1 MAKVQLKGSVM
12 MGPLPA
18 VMVSVGT
25 MENSNV
31 ITIAWTGVLC
41 SNPPRVYVS
50 VRPER
55 HSYQMLKQTG
65 EFVINLAGKDLTA
78 AVDYC
83 GFKSGREVDKFAEM
97 GFDKEA
103 ASVVAC
109 PMIKQSPINLECKVF
124 DVVNLGSH
132 DVFMADV
139 VAVHVDESI
148 MVDGK
153 VDFAKANL
161 INYQHGEYYANG
173 KHLGRFGFS
182 IQRKYIKQNGKG
194 VTAKIENAK
203 FTKRNPNKKR

>member
-18 VMVSVGT
+18 VMASVGT
-25 MENSNV
+25 MESSNV

-41 SNPPRVYVS
+41 SNPPRVYIS

-55 HSYQMLKQTG
+55 HSYQILHDTKQ
-65 EFVINLAGKDLTA
+65 FVINLASKPLTA

-83 GFKSGREVDKFAEM
+83 GFKSGRDVDKFAEM
-97 GFDKEA
+97 GFTKQPA
-103 ASVVAC
+103 AFVDC
-109 PMIKQSPINLECKVF
+109 PMIAESPINLECKVF

-153 VDFAKANL
+153 VDFAKAGL

-182 IQRKYIKQNGKG
+182 IQRKYIKANGKG
-194 VTAKIENAK
+194 VAAKIDNAK
-203 FTKRNPNKKR
+203 FTKRNPTKHK

>member
-18 VMVSVGT
+18 VMASVGT
-25 MENSNV
+25 MENANV

-41 SNPPRVYVS
+41 SNPPRVYIS

-55 HSYQMLKQTG
+55 HSYQMLMENKQ
-65 EFVINLAGKDLTA
+65 FVINLAGKSLTP

-97 GFDKEA
+97 GFTKEP
-103 ASVVAC
+103 ASVVKC
-109 PMIKQSPINLECKVF
+109 PLIKESPINLECQVF
-124 DVVNLGSH
+124 DIINLGSH

-182 IQRKYIKQNGKG
+182 IQRKYIKENGKG
-194 VTAKIENAK
+194 VTAKIDNAK
-203 FTKRNPNKKR
+203 FTKRNSNKRK

>member
-18 VMVSVGT
+18 VMASVGT

-55 HSYQMLKQTG
+55 HSYQMLKETR

-194 VTAKIENAK
+194 VTAKIDNAK